1 MHGPLWQGQGPAMK
15 LPLVLDPDPRLLVE
29 STPIDIT
36 NIPKETGFANN
47 LIETMIAENG
57 IGISA
62 PQVGRNVRI
71 IAVFTS
77 QSDAKHGIPPTVMF
91 NPEIT
96 YFSDKKIVFDEGCL
110 SFPGESCKVT
120 RSSLIRVKFFDS
132 NANLRH
138 NTYIGITAICIQH
151 EIDHLDGITM
161 KMRSNL

>member
-1 MHGPLWQGQGPAMK
+1 MK
-15 LPLVLDPDPRLLVE
+15 LPLVLDPDPRLLLQSVLVD
-29 STPIDIT
+29 TARI
-36 NIPKETGFANN
+36 ANERN
-47 LIETMIAENG
+47 FGLDLIETMIAENG

-62 PQVGRNVRI
+62 PQVGRNIRV
-71 IAVFTS
+71 IAVFTE
-77 QSDAKHGIPPTVMF
+77 QSDPKNGIPPTVMF

-96 YFSDKKIVFDEGCL
+96 YFSDNKIVFDEGCL

-161 KMRSNL
+161 KIRSNS

>member
-1 MHGPLWQGQGPAMK
+1 MR
-15 LPLVLDPDPRLLVE
+15 LPLVLHPDPRLLMQ
-29 STPIDIT
+29 STPIEPARILH
-36 NIPKETGFANN
+36 EAAFARD
-47 LIETMIAENG
+47 LVETMISEGG

-71 IAVFTS
+71 IAIFTS
-77 QSDAKHGIPPTVMF
+77 QSDPKHGISPTVMF

-110 SFPGESCKVT
+110 SFPGESCNVT